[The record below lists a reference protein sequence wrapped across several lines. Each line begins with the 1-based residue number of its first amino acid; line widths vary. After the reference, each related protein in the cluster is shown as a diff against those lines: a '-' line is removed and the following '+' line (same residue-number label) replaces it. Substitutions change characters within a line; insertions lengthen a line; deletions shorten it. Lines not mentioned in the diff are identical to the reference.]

1 MSNALLQDKSFK
13 SKKKEKLGPFGYFV
27 TKDALKSV
35 SYKKLVGTVLEK
47 KLKLGLVK
55 TFLGLFQRQ

>member
-1 MSNALLQDKSFK
+1 MLCSRMKVLKA
-13 SKKKEKLGPFGYFV
+13 KKKEKLGPFGYFV
-27 TKDALKSV
+27 TKNALKSV

-55 TFLGLFQRQ
+55 TFLGLLQRQ